1 MATKIGY
8 VQREPTEQIN
18 WAEVGSNFSG
28 MLKEEVRVRE
38 EKKAEIDRA
47 TREQQRVLDDAVTGD
62 SKNMNEWA
70 LAYAADAQ
78 KQLLMT
84 NTLLKSGQLKPRDY
98 TVLRQN
104 TADGTD
110 QAFTLAQEYQ
120 DEYKIKMARHNA
132 APGET
137 KDADGNVI
145 IGSQA
150 LETFLMG
157 TAEGFGNFEKSKLV
171 INPQTGKVMV
181 GFYNSKGEL
190 ESDPNKLV
198 GINTLR
204 NRIKGEI
211 NAYDVDAAIV
221 KVKDGQLGVMTQ
233 VMNKMGG
240 LHEKGFVQTTTGVQI
255 ANKTTRDAMVL
266 AGTMTQEESDYLAQY
281 SKTEDSWAESQLS
294 NQYNITSLLT
304 QNLNF
309 APNGELYDFTYDENE
324 ESENMILLRNEGNT
338 AVPDFSSAQG
348 KKHREAAKQ
357 ELKTR
362 LRGSLDVDV
371 KVQVVGGAQKR
382 VVTPRTPPPPAPGDV
397 APKTHMGMVAQLY
410 FGTKAQQDEAGAF
423 LRTQNDKIIGIDRD
437 GDSVILVKKGKNK
450 GDANIVETLSFT
462 DANGVLYDQ
471 ENWVTK
477 NANFFASQQ
486 NIIQDVN
493 KTFSTSG
500 FDLTVPFNSTYSNT
514 YSSQGQENES
524 IDMGYSREL
533 FADGFIPSVLVDDNE
548 SKTISNIEKLLASNP
563 ATSSWSVEDDSN
575 FDVTDDIVI
584 VKNDKGV
591 EVARFAL
598 DDLTADSAASMMED
612 FRMKIATLTD
622 AKTKE
627 QRTQGKLNQV
637 ITNPFV
643 SPRAPKAT
651 KATATPT
658 RAKTSAPTG

>member
-18 WAEVGSNFSG
+18 WAEVGANFSG

-84 NTLLKSGQLKPRDY
+84 NALLKNGQLKPRDY
-98 TVLRQN
+98 SVLRQN

-150 LETFLMG
+150 LEIFLMG

-204 NRIKGEI
+204 NRIKGEV

-221 KVKDGQLGVMTQ
+221 KVKEGQLGVMTQ

-240 LHEKGFVQTTTGVQI
+240 LHEKGFIQTTTGVQI
-255 ANKTTRDAMVL
+255 ANKTTRDAMVK

-281 SKTEDSWAESQLS
+281 SKTEDSWVESQLS

-309 APNGELYDFTYDENE
+309 APNGESYDFTYDKNE
-324 ESENMILLRNEGNT
+324 ESENMILLKNEGNT

-371 KVQVVGGAQKR
+371 KVQVVGGVQKR
-382 VVTPRTPPPPAPGDV
+382 VPTPRTPPPPPPGYVSPTD
-397 APKTHMGMVAQLY
+397 HMGMVAQLY
-410 FGTKAQQDEAGAF
+410 FGNKAQQDEAGAF

-437 GDSVILVKKGKNK
+437 GDSVILVKKGENK
-450 GDANIVETLSFT
+450 GDPNIVETLSFK
-462 DANGVLYDQ
+462 DANNVLYSQ
-471 ENWVTK
+471 ESWVTK
-477 NANFFASQQ
+477 NANFFATKK
-486 NIIQDVN
+486 NVIQDVN
-493 KTFSTSG
+493 QTFADSG
-500 FDLTVPFNSTYSNT
+500 FDLAIPFNPTYSNT

-524 IDMGYSREL
+524 IDVGYSREL
-533 FADGFIPSVLVDDNE
+533 FDKGFIPSVLVDDDE
-548 SKTISNIEKLLASNP
+548 TTTINNLEKLLASNP
-563 ATSSWSVEDDSN
+563 ATSSWSVDDDGN
-575 FDVTDDIVI
+575 VDITDDIAV
-584 VKNDKGV
+584 VFNGKGV

-598 DDLTADSAASMMED
+598 DNLTADNAASMMED

-627 QRTQGKLNQV
+627 QRTQGKLKQI

-651 KATATPT
+651 TATATPT
-658 RAKTSAPTG
+658 RAKTAAPTD

>member
-1 MATKIGY
+1 M
-8 VQREPTEQIN
+8 
-18 WAEVGSNFSG
+18 
-28 MLKEEVRVRE
+28 M
-38 EKKAEIDRA
+38 
-47 TREQQRVLDDAVTGD
+47 
-62 SKNMNEWA
+62 
-70 LAYAADAQ
+70 
-78 KQLLMT
+78 

-150 LETFLMG
+150 LEIFLMG

-204 NRIKGEI
+204 NRIKGEV

-221 KVKDGQLGVMTQ
+221 KVKEGQLGVMTQ

-240 LHEKGFVQTTTGVQI
+240 LHEKGFIQTTTGVQI

-281 SKTEDSWAESQLS
+281 SKTEDSWVESQLS

-309 APNGELYDFTYDENE
+309 APNGESYDFTYDKNE
-324 ESENMILLRNEGNT
+324 ESENMILLKNEGNT

-382 VVTPRTPPPPAPGDV
+382 VVIPRDPPPPPPGYVSPTD
-397 APKTHMGMVAQLY
+397 HMGMVAQLY
-410 FGTKAQQDEAGAF
+410 FGNKAQQDEAGAF

-437 GDSVILVKKGKNK
+437 GDSVILVKKGENK
-450 GDANIVETLSFT
+450 GDPNIVETLSFK
-462 DANGVLYDQ
+462 DANNVLYSQ
-471 ENWVTK
+471 ESWVTK
-477 NANFFASQQ
+477 NANFFATKK
-486 NIIQDVN
+486 NVIQDVN
-493 KTFSTSG
+493 QTFADSG
-500 FDLTVPFNSTYSNT
+500 FDLAIPFNPTYSNT

-524 IDMGYSREL
+524 IDIGYSREL
-533 FADGFIPSVLVDDNE
+533 FDKGFIPSVLVDDDE
-548 SKTISNIEKLLASNP
+548 TTTINNLQKLLALNDSTSN
-563 ATSSWSVEDDSN
+563 WSVEDDGNVN
-575 FDVTDDIVI
+575 FTDDIAI
-584 VKNDKGV
+584 VFNEKDV

-598 DDLTADSAASMMED
+598 DNLTADNAASMMED

-622 AKTKE
+622 AKIKE
-627 QRTQGKLNQV
+627 QSTQGKLKQI

-643 SPRAPKAT
+643 SPRASKAT
-651 KATATPT
+651 TATPKPKPRT
-658 RAKTSAPTG
+658 PAPTD

>member
-18 WAEVGSNFSG
+18 WAEVGANFSG

-221 KVKDGQLGVMTQ
+221 KVKEGQLGVMTQ

-240 LHEKGFVQTTTGVQI
+240 LHEKGFIQTTTGVQI

-281 SKTEDSWAESQLS
+281 AKTEDSWVESQLS

-309 APNGELYDFTYDENE
+309 APNGESYDFTYDKNE
-324 ESENMILLRNEGNT
+324 ESENMILLKNEGNT

-371 KVQVVGGAQKR
+371 KVQVVGGVQKR
-382 VVTPRTPPPPAPGDV
+382 VPTPRTPPPPPPGYV
-397 APKTHMGMVAQLY
+397 SPKDHMGMVAQLY
-410 FGTKAQQDEAGAF
+410 FGNKAQQDEAGSW

-437 GDSVILVKKGKNK
+437 GDSVILVKKGENK
-450 GDANIVETLSFT
+450 GDPNIVETLSFK
-462 DANGVLYDQ
+462 Q
-471 ENWVTK
+471 C
-477 NANFFASQQ
+477 
-486 NIIQDVN
+486 
-493 KTFSTSG
+493 
-500 FDLTVPFNSTYSNT
+500 
-514 YSSQGQENES
+514 
-524 IDMGYSREL
+524 
-533 FADGFIPSVLVDDNE
+533 
-548 SKTISNIEKLLASNP
+548 
-563 ATSSWSVEDDSN
+563 
-575 FDVTDDIVI
+575 
-584 VKNDKGV
+584 
-591 EVARFAL
+591 
-598 DDLTADSAASMMED
+598 
-612 FRMKIATLTD
+612 
-622 AKTKE
+622 
-627 QRTQGKLNQV
+627 
-637 ITNPFV
+637 FV
-643 SPRAPKAT
+643 
-651 KATATPT
+651 
-658 RAKTSAPTG
+658 

>member
-18 WAEVGSNFSG
+18 WAEVGANFSG

-78 KQLLMT
+78 KQLLMM

-150 LETFLMG
+150 LEIFLMG

-204 NRIKGEI
+204 NRIKGEV

-221 KVKDGQLGVMTQ
+221 KVKEGQLGVMTQ

-240 LHEKGFVQTTTGVQI
+240 LHEKGFIQTTTGVQI

-281 SKTEDSWAESQLS
+281 SKTEDSWVESQLS

-309 APNGELYDFTYDENE
+309 APNGESYDFTYDKNE
-324 ESENMILLRNEGNT
+324 ESENMILLKNEGNT

-371 KVQVVGGAQKR
+371 KVQVVGGVQKR
-382 VVTPRTPPPPAPGDV
+382 VPTPRTPPPPPPGYV
-397 APKTHMGMVAQLY
+397 SPKDHMGMVAQLY
-410 FGTKAQQDEAGAF
+410 FGNKAQQDEAGSW

-437 GDSVILVKKGKNK
+437 GDSVILVKKGENK
-450 GDANIVETLSFT
+450 GDPNIVETLSFK
-462 DANGVLYDQ
+462 DVNNVLYSQ
-471 ENWVTK
+471 ESWVTK
-477 NANFFASQQ
+477 NANFFATKK
-486 NIIQDVN
+486 NVIQDVN
-493 KTFSTSG
+493 QTFADSG
-500 FDLTVPFNSTYSNT
+500 FDLAIPFNPTYSNT

-524 IDMGYSREL
+524 IDVGYSREL
-533 FADGFIPSVLVDDNE
+533 FDKGFIPSVLVDDDE
-548 SKTISNIEKLLASNP
+548 TTTINNLEKLLASNP
-563 ATSSWSVEDDSN
+563 ATSSWSVDDDGN
-575 FDVTDDIVI
+575 VDITDDIAV
-584 VKNDKGV
+584 VFNGKGV

-598 DDLTADSAASMMED
+598 DNLTADNAASMMED
-612 FRMKIATLTD
+612 FRMQIATLTD
-622 AKTKE
+622 AKIKE
-627 QRTQGKLNQV
+627 QSTQGKLKQI

-643 SPRAPKAT
+643 SPRAKKAT
-651 KATATPT
+651 TATPKPT
-658 RAKTSAPTG
+658 RAKTAAPTD